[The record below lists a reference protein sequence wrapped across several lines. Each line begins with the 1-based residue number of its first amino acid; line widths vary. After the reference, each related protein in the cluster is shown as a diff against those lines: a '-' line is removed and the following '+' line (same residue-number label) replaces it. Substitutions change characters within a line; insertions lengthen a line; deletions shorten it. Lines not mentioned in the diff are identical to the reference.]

1 LGYFLELKWN
11 FLAKELQDFGSEQSI
26 TKRSK

>member
-1 LGYFLELKWN
+1 LELKWN